1 MSLTAAPRR
10 AEGLERAARHSRT
23 IHLTTERHGDVL
35 SINVGGKIDDIA
47 TPDIMEAVRNAARQD
62 DRAVILDMGE
72 QSVISDWGVRT
83 IFLIARELQSRETKL
98 VLCAPSAQVLEKI
111 RITGFERFVS
121 IHESMA
127 EALDSLETQP

>member
-1 MSLTAAPRR
+1 MSIPTL
-10 AEGLERAARHSRT
+10 SSF
-23 IHLTTERHGDVL
+23 TTERHGDVL
-35 SINVGGKIDDIA
+35 SINVSGKIDDIA
-47 TPDIMEAVRNAARQD
+47 TADITEAVRRATRQD

-83 IFLIARELQSRETKL
+83 IFLIARELQSQETKL
-98 VLCAPSAQVLEKI
+98 ALCALSAQVLDKI

-127 EALDSLETQP
+127 QALDSLQTQPQAPRRRIEERAPRGP